1 MFILSET
8 EPWKIAI
15 QNITGLRLNDYLGV
29 FRYKIIV
36 VFFTGMKHCFGL
48 GRITQSVISN
58 VPATQTWRAKFDPQC
73 QHGIQAQ

>member
-36 VFFTGMKHCFGL
+36 AFL
-48 GRITQSVISN
+48 QE
-58 VPATQTWRAKFDPQC
+58 
-73 QHGIQAQ
+73 